1 MKGLYGKRRIYKKIL
16 LGFISL
22 TILLLLSFYSLMHSR
37 VPQMTGELKLQKL
50 DAPVEVLR
58 DKNGIPHIY
67 AKNNLDAFRV
77 LGYVMASERLF
88 QMEIARRMAKGELAE
103 IFGKK
108 ALKSDILFRNL
119 GLNFFAKKSY
129 EYKIKNNLLNLE
141 MFQEMNAYYD
151 GVNQFISTGA
161 LPVEFK
167 ILGIKPKEFSAIDGH
182 TFTGLMGFS
191 FGIALMMEPLL
202 TQLSEQIG
210 KDFTEEM
217 RNEKIP
223 GSNSFF
229 VRQKEKQFPINSKI
243 LTIIKDLE
251 QGHLLFEGSNGW
263 VLSGA
268 RTQSGFPILAN
279 DPHITYTN
287 PGVWFEAHLKTPTYE
302 SYGHFLPL
310 IPFPVL
316 SHNKKRAWG
325 ITMSLVDDMDLY
337 REFINYKKESYRFK
351 NKEVPLSKRNEVL
364 KIKNELD
371 QNLVVFSTHHGPVL
385 NWELLSTQKK
395 ESLALAWPYF
405 DLDNDPLK
413 SLYEMGRA
421 RSMKEFK
428 AAVATGKTPGLNILY
443 ADEKNIGHWI
453 FGKIWKKKKGLKTD
467 FLLDGA
473 SGNDEIKGE
482 LLFHEKP
489 HAENPVSGVIVSAN
503 NRPEGYPKEMRG
515 DWQPDDRYQT
525 IFKILMQK
533 NKWSPEEI
541 MEIQTLNMNFENK
554 EIIKILLEELEG
566 SSRTKS
572 YQKSLE
578 IIKKWDLISEED
590 SLGSTIFYSWMR
602 NLLKE
607 LLVDLSKTEKEIFAK
622 TPNGHIFLKRLL
634 RDKKSIWWN
643 RFNRKDIIANSFYK
657 TVDELKKNKGKD
669 EKKWQW
675 GKIHTIAFSHPLG
688 AIKPLNLLFNL
699 GPYPIGGANQ
709 EVNNQKSSNLE
720 GDFLVTAGPSTR
732 RIIDFAHPEKSW
744 GILPMGNS
752 GHRFSPFYSDQVKM
766 FLAGKYR
773 EQFLNLDQKSP
784 EILFNIN
791 FIPQK

>member
-22 TILLLLSFYSLMHSR
+22 TILLLLSFYSFMHSR

-316 SHNKKRAWG
+316 SHNRKRAWG

-699 GPYPIGGANQ
+699 GPYPIGGATQ

>member
-22 TILLLLSFYSLMHSR
+22 TILLLLSFYSFMHSR

>member
-22 TILLLLSFYSLMHSR
+22 TILLLLSFYSFMHSR

-316 SHNKKRAWG
+316 SHNRKRAWG